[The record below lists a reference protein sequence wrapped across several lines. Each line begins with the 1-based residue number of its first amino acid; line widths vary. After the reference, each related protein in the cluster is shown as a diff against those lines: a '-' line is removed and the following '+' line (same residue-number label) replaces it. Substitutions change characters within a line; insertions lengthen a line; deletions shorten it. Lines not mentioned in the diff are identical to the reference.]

1 MNIKWIQ
8 QEKNN
13 NAITIY
19 ENNITFSKKAA
30 NCFEN
35 ALGIAVGFDKDSGSV
50 VMKSVT
56 FEEINSNAFS
66 EDDIY
71 TLTIKPSFGRINSKK
86 LIMELSKFIQLDFS
100 KQTSYK
106 FGATYN
112 TGTKM
117 LVIDTKEAVIHV

>member
-1 MNIKWIQ
+1 MNIQWFQ
-8 QEKNN
+8 QEKSN

-30 NCFEN
+30 NCFDGS
-35 ALGIAVGFDKDSGSV
+35 LGIAVGFDKDSGSV

-56 FEEINSNAFS
+56 FEDINNKLFS
-66 EDDIY
+66 KEDIY

-86 LIMELSKFIQLDFS
+86 LIMELSRFIRLDFT

-117 LVIDTKEAVIHV
+117 LVIDTKEAVINE

>member
-1 MNIKWIQ
+1 MNILWIQ

-30 NCFEN
+30 NFFEGS
-35 ALGIAVGFDKDSGSV
+35 LGVAVGFDKDNGSI
-50 VMKSVT
+50 VMKSIT
-56 FEEINSNAFS
+56 FEDINNKIFS
-66 EDDIY
+66 KDDIY

-86 LIMELSKFIQLDFS
+86 LIMELSKFIKLDFS

-117 LVIDTKEAVIHV
+117 LIIDTKEAVINE